1 MYRPSRGGREEG
13 ELFGPGWLEEAF
25 GLRPDREESPE
36 PRPSE
41 PEGTNAEVEEY
52 RDLLQRLQADFVN
65 YKRRVEQER
74 EEQTRSANREL
85 ILKLLPTLDDFAR
98 ALGPVPQE
106 MADAEWVKGIALI
119 QQKLMATLE
128 EAELH
133 AEEDRRRREE
143 VETRNHADNLAYTT
157 EKTLR
162 EVGDRLQPELRS
174 EAEGKVAALRS
185 ALQSADT
192 YQVKRA
198 MEELEA
204 VLQRVGQAVYSHA
217 GSGAY
222 PGGEHPGGDGEGT
235 VEGEFREV

>member
-65 YKRRVEQER
+65 YKRRVQQER

-85 ILKLLPTLDDFAR
+85 ILKLLPILDDFAR

-128 EAELH
+128 EEGLKRI
-133 AEEDRRRREE
+133 D
-143 VETRNHADNLAYTT
+143 
-157 EKTLR
+157 
-162 EVGDRLQPELRS
+162 
-174 EAEGKVAALRS
+174 AEGK
-185 ALQSADT
+185 DFDPW
-192 YQVKRA
+192 
-198 MEELEA
+198 EHEA
-204 VLQRVGQAVYSHA
+204 VFCEESSDHDEGRVKAVIRDGYKLHDRVIRPAQVVVSKA
-217 GSGAY
+217 SEQ
-222 PGGEHPGGDGEGT
+222 GEPIAS
-235 VEGEFREV
+235 

>member
-1 MYRPSRGGREEG
+1 MYRPSRGWEG

-65 YKRRVEQER
+65 YKRRVQQER

-85 ILKLLPTLDDFAR
+85 ILKLLPILDDFAR

-128 EAELH
+128 EEGLKRI
-133 AEEDRRRREE
+133 D
-143 VETRNHADNLAYTT
+143 
-157 EKTLR
+157 
-162 EVGDRLQPELRS
+162 
-174 EAEGKVAALRS
+174 AEGK
-185 ALQSADT
+185 DFDPW
-192 YQVKRA
+192 
-198 MEELEA
+198 EHEA
-204 VLQRVGQAVYSHA
+204 VFCEESSDHDEGRVKAVIRDGYKLHDRVIRPAQVVVSKA
-217 GSGAY
+217 SEQ
-222 PGGEHPGGDGEGT
+222 GEPIAS
-235 VEGEFREV
+235 